1 MSSRA
6 PASPDSSSA
15 GRYANTHFYILSGF
29 VLASRLFQLL
39 QVSVDSGK
47 NLDLDRSF
55 CPSSLQKTTTMI
67 MQRAIISL
75 LVLLLLSAAE
85 TRSEV
90 VPVNYTHNGDVLVGY
105 MAVPSMGSGPFPA
118 VVIIP

>member
-15 GRYANTHFYILSGF
+15 GRYASTHFYILSGF
-29 VLASRLFQLL
+29 VLASRLFQLH
-39 QVSVDSGK
+39 VFVDSGK

-55 CPSSLQKTTTMI
+55 CPSSLQITMTMI